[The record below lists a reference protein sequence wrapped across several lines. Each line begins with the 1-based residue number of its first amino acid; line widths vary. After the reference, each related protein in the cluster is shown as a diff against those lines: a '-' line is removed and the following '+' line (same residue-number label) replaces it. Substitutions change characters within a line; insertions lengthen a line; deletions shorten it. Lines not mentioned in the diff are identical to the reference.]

1 MREIKDAWPMVGIL
15 VMLIMRAN
23 VDDLAGSLQQCRTQ
37 VPLSVP
43 IQQMEKLR
51 ITEGHTAS

>member
-1 MREIKDAWPMVGIL
+1 MRGIEDAWPMVGIL

-23 VDDLAGSLQQCRTQ
+23 VDDLAGSLQQRRTQ

-43 IQQMEKLR
+43 IQQVEKLR
-51 ITEGHTAS
+51 IPEVR